1 MNKARLIKNRL
12 TINWNGKSKLK
23 ILDIEKINRKRY
35 WIRLNKKK
43 DTVYINGLL
52 KFYKNEE
59 YD

>member
-12 TINWNGKSKLK
+12 TVNWTGSSKLN
-23 ILDIEKINRKRY
+23 ILDIEKIKRKRY

-59 YD
+59 ND

>member
-12 TINWNGKSKLK
+12 TINWNGISKLN

-59 YD
+59 ND

>member
-12 TINWNGKSKLK
+12 TVNWTGTSKLN

-59 YD
+59 ND